1 MTLKELA
8 SVVRYNTRLFVH
20 NDMSNDIVFEG
31 EALSIPDKY
40 KHCDVSNVR
49 SGIGYDNII
58 HVDIAIKYTF
68 FNDLNVE
75 GKVNCMGVFC
85 HRVADLTEFESLED
99 VIYSIDELLCYSEYT
114 IDDHGNWYD
123 EDGDLI

>member
-8 SVVRYNTRLFVH
+8 SVVRYNTRLCVH
-20 NDMSNDIVFEG
+20 NDISNDIVFEG
-31 EALSIPDKY
+31 EVPSMPDKY

-49 SGIGYDNII
+49 TIGCDNII

-99 VIYSIDELLCYSEYT
+99 VIYSIDELLCCSEYT

>member
-8 SVVRYNTRLFVH
+8 NVVRYDTRLRVH
-20 NDMSNDIVFEG
+20 NDISNDIVFEG
-31 EALSIPDKY
+31 EALSLPDKY
-40 KHCDVSNVR
+40 KNCDVSNVR
-49 SGIGYDNII
+49 TIGCDNII

-85 HRVADLTEFESLED
+85 HRVADITEFESLED
-99 VIYSIDELLCYSEYT
+99 VIYSINELLCCSEYT

>member
-1 MTLKELA
+1 MTLNELVN
-8 SVVRYNTRLFVH
+8 VVRYDTRLHVH
-20 NDMSNDIVFEG
+20 NDISNNIVFDG
-31 EALSIPDKY
+31 DVPSIPDKY

-49 SGIGYDNII
+49 AIGCDNIV

-85 HRVADLTEFESLED
+85 HRVADITEFESLED
-99 VIYSIDELLCYSEYT
+99 VIYSINELLCCSEYT